1 MEKAASRIQAGFK
14 GHKTRKEMKEKMHK
28 KDNEHEEA
36 KGEIKE
42 EADTASLTDDKE
54 KPAEEIIDIN
64 LEDPDVEKAATKIQ
78 AGFKGHKTRKE
89 LKEKVDNEKISGSAI
104 KQEIVDEET
113 VDIDLEDP
121 EVAEA
126 ATKIQSAFKGHK
138 ARKEVEEMKLKKE
151 DETDKPSATPIDDE
165 IVDIDLEDP
174 EVEKAASRIQAGF
187 KGHKARKEV
196 QELKKA
202 KESEKVEVIEN
213 SEIVLESKPQI
224 EEVDIDLGKGLIIY
238 SPFLSMRY

>member
-1 MEKAASRIQAGFK
+1 M
-14 GHKTRKEMKEKMHK
+14 
-28 KDNEHEEA
+28 
-36 KGEIKE
+36 
-42 EADTASLTDDKE
+42 
-54 KPAEEIIDIN
+54 
-64 LEDPDVEKAATKIQ
+64 
-78 AGFKGHKTRKE
+78 
-89 LKEKVDNEKISGSAI
+89 
-104 KQEIVDEET
+104 
-113 VDIDLEDP
+113 
-121 EVAEA
+121 
-126 ATKIQSAFKGHK
+126 
-138 ARKEVEEMKLKKE
+138 
-151 DETDKPSATPIDDE
+151 
-165 IVDIDLEDP
+165 EDP

>member
-1 MEKAASRIQAGFK
+1 MQKN
-14 GHKTRKEMKEKMHK
+14 
-28 KDNEHEEA
+28 DNEQEEA
-36 KGEIKE
+36 REENKE
-42 EADTASLTDDKE
+42 DANTASLTDNKVE
-54 KPAEEIIDIN
+54 PTEEIIDIN
-64 LEDPDVEKAATKIQ
+64 LEDPDVEKAATRIQ

-89 LKEKVDNEKISGSAI
+89 LKERSDNEKISESAI
-104 KQEIVDEET
+104 KQEIVDKET

-138 ARKEVEEMKLKKE
+138 ARKEVVEMKQKKE
-151 DETDKPSATPIDDE
+151 DETDKPITSASPNDDE

-202 KESEKVEVIEN
+202 KESEKDEVIEN
-213 SEIVLESKPQI
+213 SEIVQESKPQI
-224 EEVDIDLGKGLIIY
+224 EEVDIDLGKGSTFILH
-238 SPFLSMRY
+238 FF

>member
-1 MEKAASRIQAGFK
+1 
-14 GHKTRKEMKEKMHK
+14 MKEKMHK

-36 KGEIKE
+36 KGEIE
-42 EADTASLTDDKE
+42 EKADTASLTDDKE

-89 LKEKVDNEKISGSAI
+89 LKEKGDKEKISGSAI

-138 ARKEVEEMKLKKE
+138 ARKEVGEMKQKKE
-151 DETDKPSATPIDDE
+151 DETDKPVTSAIPIDDE
-165 IVDIDLEDP
+165 VVDIDLEDP

-202 KESEKVEVIEN
+202 KESEKVEVIES
-213 SEIVLESKPQI
+213 SEKVQESKPQI

-238 SPFLSMRY
+238 SPFLFMRCCG

>member
-1 MEKAASRIQAGFK
+1 
-14 GHKTRKEMKEKMHK
+14 MHK

-36 KGEIKE
+36 KEEIE
-42 EADTASLTDDKE
+42 EKADTAFLADDKE
-54 KPAEEIIDIN
+54 KPADEIIDIN

-138 ARKEVEEMKLKKE
+138 ARKEVGEMKQKKE
-151 DETDKPSATPIDDE
+151 DETDKPVTSAIPIDDE
-165 IVDIDLEDP
+165 VVDIDLEDP